1 MSFFLAEQGKFVP
14 PLFLK
19 FKARYNKSIF
29 GDGMATIKDIAQEAG
44 VSTVT
49 VSNVIRGAKS
59 HVSQETYEK
68 ITKLIEKHHYT
79 PNMMAR
85 TLVTKNS
92 HLIGFINHSESLQEG
107 EIQDDPFFGLLLRS
121 IERDLSL
128 KNYYLMTKTVT
139 NEQEFQSI
147 CDNWNLAG
155 LIVYGVFEGSFF
167 NKLSRSKIPC
177 VFIDSYIAGN
187 SCYNVGLE
195 DYKGAYRATEYLI
208 SSGHKNIAFVSPV
221 IFDTGVVH
229 ERFMGY
235 RDALRDN
242 GIEFKQENVYQVS
255 TLSSGIPLGEKLA
268 ERNDLTAAFATADL
282 LALGIMAGLQRKGK
296 KVPEDISVMGFDDI
310 FESRLFVPS
319 LTTVRQDV
327 RQKAASTVNNLLDLI
342 DGKEVIKNTILPI
355 QIIERD
361 SVKKI
366 R

>member
-1 MSFFLAEQGKFVP
+1 
-14 PLFLK
+14 
-19 FKARYNKSIF
+19 
-29 GDGMATIKDIAQEAG
+29 MATIKDIAQEAG

-59 HVSQETYEK
+59 HVSQKTYEK
-68 ITKLIEKHHYT
+68 ITQLLEKHHYT
-79 PNMMAR
+79 PNMVAR

-92 HLIGFINHSESLQEG
+92 HLIGFINHSESLSKG

-139 NEQEFQSI
+139 NEAEFQNI

-167 NKLSRSKIPC
+167 NKLSQSKIPC
-177 VFIDSYIAGN
+177 IFIDSYIANN

-195 DYKGAYRATEYLI
+195 DYKGGYNATKYLI
-208 SSGHKNIAFVSPV
+208 SKGHKQIAFVSPI

-235 RDALRDN
+235 KDALKDF
-242 GIEFKQENVYQVS
+242 GIDFNQNNVLQVS
-255 TLSSGIPLGEKLA
+255 TLSSGIALGEKIA
-268 ERNDLTAAFATADL
+268 QRNDITAVFATADL
-282 LALGIMAGLQRKGK
+282 LALGIMAGLQHKGK

-310 FESRLFVPS
+310 FESHLFVPA

-327 RQKAASTVNNLLDLI
+327 RKKAQSAVNNLI
-342 DGKEVIKNTILPI
+342 DVIEGKEVEKNTILPI
-355 QIIERD
+355 QIFERD
-361 SVKKI
+361 SVKTI
-366 R
+366 